1 MKTTWGHPFLS
12 RAIPYRWWFELS
24 ESEDVKEDLRELF
37 ESSEEY
43 TEIETTVEGISVAVL
58 PKKGKREKTMALV
71 LKPAGTWKGVYLR
84 TRRQLASVRD
94 LVNNPKTEDLVGVV
108 EELSPPPAKGEK
120 KLKI

>member
-1 MKTTWGHPFLS
+1 M
-12 RAIPYRWWFELS
+12 
-24 ESEDVKEDLRELF
+24 SEDVKENLRELF

-71 LKPAGTWKGVYLR
+71 LKPAGTWKGIYLR
-84 TRRQLASVRD
+84 TRQQLASPKD
-94 LVNNPKTEDLVGVV
+94 LVNNPKTEDLVGAV
-108 EELSPPPAKGEK
+108 EELSPPPAKTGK